1 MFVVCL
7 GFFWKRSVFPAIILS
22 FKTAV
27 FSIGLIYI
35 YRIIKTKKSEQNT
48 LPPYIYESFSVS
60 TVIINSSECLNSK
73 HAACYDIHKRLKCHF
88 EGNHKK
94 HVVVTSF
101 WKTIIGFFFF
111 FMFLVFSCFFFFLF
125 WRLMKSYATCPFTS
139 SAKSFQLWDLSPPLL
154 FSPKITS
161 FKASQI

>member
-7 GFFWKRSVFPAIILS
+7 GFFWKHSVFPAIILS
-22 FKTAV
+22 FETAV

-101 WKTIIGFFFF
+101 WKTIIGVF
-111 FMFLVFSCFFFFLF
+111 FMFLVFSCFFFFLILKAHEVLCYMSIHF
-125 WRLMKSYATCPFTS
+125 FSKKF
-139 SAKSFQLWDLSPPLL
+139 SAVRFVTTTII
-154 FSPKITS
+154 FSKDNEL
-161 FKASQI
+161 